1 MIKQKGTEMK
11 TLIVIDMQKDFID
24 GSLGTKEA
32 VGIVDNVKKKIE
44 EYLKNGD
51 EVIFTRDTHQENYM
65 DTNEGRHLPMIH
77 CIEETEGWEIRPE
90 LIDAVKKSGSGNV
103 TIINK
108 PSFGYTGWGDF
119 EFEEIELVGLC
130 TDICVVSNALI
141 LKALFPEIKISVD
154 AAACAGV
161 TPESH
166 NAALTTMK
174 MCQIEIK

>member
-1 MIKQKGTEMK
+1 MSKKA
-11 TLIVIDMQKDFID
+11 LIVIDMQKDFID

-32 VGIVDNVKKKIE
+32 VGIVDNVKEKIE

-65 DTNEGRHLPMIH
+65 DTNEGRHLPVIH